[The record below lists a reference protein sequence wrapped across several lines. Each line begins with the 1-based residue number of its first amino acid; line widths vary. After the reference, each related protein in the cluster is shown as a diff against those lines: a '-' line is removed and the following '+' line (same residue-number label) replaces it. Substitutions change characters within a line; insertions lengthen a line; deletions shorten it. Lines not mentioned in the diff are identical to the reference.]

1 MESHRSALDP
11 ELLLEHAAWA
21 RRLARELVADA
32 AAADDVVQ
40 EAWLAAARKPPEPTR
55 PFRQWL
61 GTVLRNAARQRA
73 RSEGRR
79 AERELA
85 GAREER
91 LPGPDELTERLE
103 SQRVLVEELA
113 RLAEPFRSTVLLR
126 FFEDLEPAQI
136 AERQGLPGGT
146 VRWRLKRGLDELRT
160 RLDARFGDRRSWA
173 MLLVP
178 LGRMATPPAA
188 PAGTGPAPMVPSS
201 GPTAALTGAM
211 VMHVGVKVAAGVA
224 AGIAVVMGVALSGL
238 WTPEIFPWSREAPL
252 EVAFRPL
259 EVAQP
264 APQAPS
270 EAPAAPEREAIVARA
285 EPASA
290 PVEEPQQAERST
302 MVLRAG
308 AFDEAGTPL
317 AGAVLRWASD
327 LATASPPSGA
337 DGALRLEVE
346 VLRLEGDL
354 VLLVER
360 AGFATQS
367 AQARF
372 ELGGETY
379 LGNFRLAPGGAIA
392 GRVVD
397 ADGRGVPHAEVSV
410 GDASLS
416 RGEVE
421 QRRYEHYVE
430 APPRALTDA
439 DGSFR
444 LHGVGEGFWRVWAS
458 GAEWLASASAP
469 VEVRAGL
476 ESSGV
481 EIALE
486 PLTDARQVRGVV
498 LDPDGAPVPHARL
511 DFTRRDAGTTMSGDR
526 SADERGRFE
535 WTLRP
540 SARMELTASDP
551 EGRFGPAT
559 ARDLAPGAVDVE
571 LRLTRQREV
580 TLLVRDASGA
590 PVERFG
596 VELAEVRG
604 SDEEE
609 HLGIGAGDLPEP
621 EHHAGG
627 STALALPSQAFVL
640 VVRAPGFALHRSAPL
655 QPIAVGD
662 ELEVALA
669 PLPGLR
675 GRVVSDGAPVEGAL
689 VELLAVPEEGYRLE
703 AGPFA
708 LRLEPEAFD
717 RARSGSDGAF
727 LLTPRERRRFVVRAE
742 RAGFAPAEVG
752 PFEIDPA
759 LGRGEVE
766 IELGQGGALEGR
778 VLVPPGPDAAGT
790 LVGVSRGD
798 GRARTQRVGADGTF
812 RFERLTPGAW
822 QVRKLESEGTGWG
835 MTFGGGEVPPIAW
848 DCVVEAGGTARFDLD
863 LTGAGR
869 TLLAGSVHIDGAAPT
884 GWRAELCEGD
894 GWNGE
899 SVARGAVDPSGAFEL
914 VAPRPGTYRLC
925 LVTTGGDDGERMYSA
940 ALELG
945 AGDTEWSQDLPVGAL
960 TVENVL
966 APNLAFV
973 LTRPDGLM
981 CLIALLP
988 DAQGRCELER
998 VPAGKARIARLAE
1011 TSDPASWPTVADVEI
1026 KKGDR
1031 AQLTLP

>member
-1 MESHRSALDP
+1 MESRPALDP

-32 AAADDVVQ
+32 ATADDVVQ
-40 EAWLAAARKPPEPTR
+40 EAWLAAARKPPEASR
-55 PFRQWL
+55 PIRQWL
-61 GTVLRNAARQRA
+61 ARVLRNAARQRA

-79 AERELA
+79 AARELA
-85 GAREER
+85 TAREEL
-91 LPGPDELTERLE
+91 LPGPDELAERLE

-113 RLAEPFRSTVLLR
+113 ELGEPFRSTVLLR

-160 RLDARFGDRRSWA
+160 RLDARFGDRRSWSL
-173 MLLVP
+173 LLVP
-178 LGRMATPPAA
+178 LGRMASPPAS
-188 PAGTGPAPMVPSS
+188 PAGSASSPMVPSS
-201 GPTAALTGAM
+201 GSTAALTGAM
-211 VMHVGVKVAAGVA
+211 AMHVGVKVAAGIAV
-224 AGIAVVMGVALSGL
+224 GIVVVMGAALSGL
-238 WTPEIFPWSREAPL
+238 WAPEIFPWGREQPL

-259 EVAQP
+259 DAAPP
-264 APQAPS
+264 ALEAPS
-270 EAPAAPEREAIVARA
+270 EGPPATERKAIVQREEA
-285 EPASA
+285 ASA
-290 PVEEPQQAERST
+290 PAEEQQIEERSA

-308 AFDEAGTPL
+308 AFDEAGAPL

-327 LATASPPSGA
+327 LATVSPPSGP

-367 AQARF
+367 ARARF
-372 ELGGETY
+372 ELGGELY
-379 LGNFRLAPGGAIA
+379 LGNFRLAPAGAIA

-397 ADGRGVPHAEVSV
+397 AAGRGVAGVEVSV

-421 QRRYEHYVE
+421 QRRYEFYVE
-430 APPRALTDA
+430 EPPRALSDV

-458 GAEWLASASAP
+458 GPTWLASASPP

-486 PLTDARQVRGVV
+486 PLSDAAQVRGVV
-498 LDPDGAPVPHARL
+498 LDPDGAPVPFARL
-511 DFTRRDAGTTMSGDR
+511 AFTRRDAGTTMAGDR
-526 SADERGRFE
+526 DADEQGRFE
-535 WTLRP
+535 WLLRA
-540 SARMELTASDP
+540 SARLELTASDP
-551 EGRFGPAT
+551 QGRYGPAT
-559 ARDLAPGAVDVE
+559 ASDLEPGDVDVE

-580 TLLVRDASGA
+580 QLSVRSTAGES
-590 PVERFG
+590 VEHFA
-596 VELAEVRG
+596 VELLAPQE
-604 SDEEE
+604 DEEQAGFG
-609 HLGIGAGDLPEP
+609 LGAGAVKAP
-621 EHHAGG
+621 EHHPGG
-627 STALALPSQAFVL
+627 SAAISLPSHAFVL
-640 VVRAPGFALHRSAPL
+640 AVRAPGFALHRSAPM
-655 QPIAVGD
+655 QPIAIGD
-662 ELEVALA
+662 VLDVALA

-675 GRVVSDGAPVEGAL
+675 GRVVSNGEPVAGAV
-689 VELLAVPEEGYRLE
+689 VELLAVPHEGYRLE
-703 AGPFA
+703 SGPFA
-708 LRLEPEAFD
+708 LRLEPEASD
-717 RARSGSDGAF
+717 RDDTDGDGAF
-727 LLTPRERRRFVVRAE
+727 LLTSRERRSFVVRAE

-766 IELGQGGALEGR
+766 VELEQGGALEGR

-798 GRARTQRVGADGTF
+798 GRPRTQRVGADGRF
-812 RFERLTPGAW
+812 HFERLTPGPW
-822 QVRKLESEGTGWG
+822 QVRRLESESSGWG
-835 MTFGGGEVPPIAW
+835 MTFGGGEPPPIVW
-848 DCVVEAGGTARFDLD
+848 DCVVEEGRTARFDLD

-869 TLLAGSVHIDGAAPT
+869 TQLAGLFELDGAGPM
-884 GWRAELCEGD
+884 GWRAELLEGD

-899 SVARGAVDPSGAFEL
+899 SIARGAVEPSGRFEL
-914 VAPRPGTYRLC
+914 EAPRPGIYRLC
-925 LVTTGGDDGERMYSA
+925 LVTSGGDDGERMFST

-945 AGDTEWSQDLPVGAL
+945 AGTTQWSEDLAAGAL
-960 TVENVL
+960 AVEHVVE
-966 APNLAFV
+966 PNLAFV
-973 LTRPDGLM
+973 LVRPDGLT

-988 DAQGRCELER
+988 DAEGRCELER
-998 VPAGKARIARLAE
+998 VPVGEARIASLGGS
-1011 TSDPASWPTVADVEI
+1011 SDPATWPTVKVVEV
-1026 KKGDR
+1026 R
-1031 AQLTLP
+1031 AGERAVVALP